1 MKYFRL
7 MRLHKPI
14 GIFLLLWPTL
24 WALWIA
30 SHGHPHFKNVIIFV
44 LGVIVMRSAGCV
56 INDFADKD
64 FDLHVTR
71 TKNRPI
77 TTGEI
82 SKNHALILFLI
93 LCAIAFAL
101 VLLTNAHTIF
111 LSCLALS
118 IAILYPFT
126 KRFFHCPQMILGVA
140 FSMGVPMAFT
150 AENTAF
156 TKITWLLML
165 ANIFWVILYDT
176 EYAMTDRE
184 DDLKIGVQST
194 AIFFGKY
201 DCVAVGLLQSIMI
214 ALLVFLGLS
223 FHLSIMYFIFLTV
236 AAILFFYQQ
245 HLMTTRD
252 PQKCFQ
258 AFLNNHWVGL
268 IIFLGILCSRLLA

>member
-1 MKYFRL
+1 MKYLRL

-56 INDFADKD
+56 INDFADRNV
-64 FDLHVTR
+64 DLHVTR

-111 LSCLALS
+111 LSCLALA

-176 EYAMTDRE
+176 EYAMIDRE
-184 DDLKIGVQST
+184 DDLKIGIKST
-194 AIFFGKY
+194 ALFFGKY
-201 DCVAVGLLQSIMI
+201 DCVVVGLLQIAVLVLLI
-214 ALLVFLGLS
+214 ALGVYLNLL
-223 FHLSIMYFIFLTV
+223 ITYFIFLF
-236 AAILFFYQQ
+236 AAMLLFFYQQ
-245 HLMTTRD
+245 YLMMARD

-268 IIFLGILCSRLLA
+268 IIFLGILLGIH

>member
-1 MKYFRL
+1 MKYLQL

-30 SHGHPHFKNVIIFV
+30 SHGHPHFKNVVIFV
-44 LGVIVMRSAGCV
+44 LGVILMRSAGCV

-64 FDLHVTR
+64 FDFHVTR

-93 LCAIAFAL
+93 LCAVAFAL

-111 LSCLALS
+111 LSFLALA
-118 IAILYPFT
+118 IAIFYPFT

-201 DCVAVGLLQSIMI
+201 DSVVVGLLQI
-214 ALLVFLGLS
+214 AVLVLLIVLGVYLN
-223 FHLSIMYFIFLTV
+223 LLITYFIFLF
-236 AAILFFYQQ
+236 AAMLLFFYQQ
-245 HLMTTRD
+245 YLMMTRD

-268 IIFLGILCSRLLA
+268 IIFLGILCSRVC